1 MYSNKLYFEATALLY
16 TLSVIM
22 VLIVIAG
29 MLACVTLWM
38 KGKEPSLH
46 HSLNIPAIIKSF
58 ICDVLLQLQILKI
71 SFIRWLMHFCIFI
84 GFMGLLAETSL
95 MAFMSHFLPPDNFLS
110 KTFFD
115 YQDGV
120 GAHILDVWGDV
131 FGVMLLLGLTIAIIR
146 RFIIPAKQLETLSK
160 DTMSLLLLLVIA
172 LTGFFCEG
180 VRLMYPE
187 YASVA
192 TYSFAGNILTKM
204 LEGIGL
210 GLIDYKLWVWIHAI
224 ISMIFLAYIPF
235 SKAWHI
241 FVSPLEIVI
250 DASER
255 A

>member
-16 TLSVIM
+16 TLTVIT
-22 VLIVIAG
+22 VLILIAG
-29 MLACVTLWM
+29 MLASITLWT
-38 KGKEPSLH
+38 KGKAPSLH
-46 HSLNIPAIIKSF
+46 HSLNFPAIIKSF
-58 ICDVLLQLQILKI
+58 LCDVLLQLQILKI
-71 SFIRWLMHFCIFI
+71 SVIRWLMHFCIFI

-95 MAFMSHFLPPDNFLS
+95 IAYMSHFLPPDNFLS

-115 YQDGV
+115 YQDGL
-120 GAHILDVWGDV
+120 GAHILDVWGDI
-131 FGVMLLLGLTIAIIR
+131 FGLMLLIGLMIAIIR

-160 DTMSLLLLLVIA
+160 DTMSLFLLLIIA

-187 YASVA
+187 YVSVA
-192 TYSFAGNILTKM
+192 SYSFAGNILAKI
-204 LEGIGL
+204 LELIGL

>member
-1 MYSNKLYFEATALLY
+1 MYANKLYFEATALLY

-22 VLIVIAG
+22 ILIVIAG
-29 MLACVTLWM
+29 MLASVSLWT
-38 KGKEPSLH
+38 KGKKPSLH
-46 HSLNIPAIIKSF
+46 HAINLPAVIKSF
-58 ICDVLLQLQILKI
+58 ICDVVLQLQILKI

-84 GFMGLLAETSL
+84 GFMGLLAETSV
-95 MAFMSHFLPPDNFLS
+95 MAFMSHFLPPDNAIT

-115 YQDGV
+115 YEAGG
-120 GAHILDVWGDV
+120 GARILDVWGEV
-131 FGVMLLLGLTIAIIR
+131 FGLMLLFGLSIAIIR
-146 RFIIPAKQLETLSK
+146 RYIVPAKQLETISK
-160 DTMSLLLLLVIA
+160 DTVSILFLTAIG
-172 LTGFFCEG
+172 LTGFFCEA

-192 TYSFAGNILTKM
+192 SYSFAGNFLAGLLKVM
-204 LEGIGL
+204 GLEL
-210 GLIDYKLWVWIHAI
+210 LNYKTWVWVHAA
-224 ISMIFLAYIPF
+224 ISMLFIIYIPF

>member
-1 MYSNKLYFEATALLY
+1 
-16 TLSVIM
+16 
-22 VLIVIAG
+22 
-29 MLACVTLWM
+29 
-38 KGKEPSLH
+38 
-46 HSLNIPAIIKSF
+46 
-58 ICDVLLQLQILKI
+58 
-71 SFIRWLMHFCIFI
+71 
-84 GFMGLLAETSL
+84 
-95 MAFMSHFLPPDNFLS
+95 
-110 KTFFD
+110 
-115 YQDGV
+115 
-120 GAHILDVWGDV
+120 
-131 FGVMLLLGLTIAIIR
+131 MLLLGLTIAIIR

-160 DTMSLLLLLVIA
+160 DTMSLVLLMVIA
-172 LTGFFCEG
+172 LSGFFCEG

-192 TYSFAGNILTKM
+192 SYSFAGNILAKM
-204 LEGIGL
+204 FEGIGL

>member
-1 MYSNKLYFEATALLY
+1 MYANKLYFEATALLY

-29 MLACVTLWM
+29 MFASVSLWM
-38 KGKEPSLH
+38 KGKQPVLH
-46 HSLNIPAIIKSF
+46 RSIDIPAIIKSF
-58 ICDVLLQLQILKI
+58 ICDVVLQLQILKI

-95 MAFMSHFLPPDNFLS
+95 MAFMSHFLPPDNSLVKS
-110 KTFFD
+110 FFD
-115 YQDGV
+115 YEAGG
-120 GAHILDVWGDV
+120 GARILDVWGEV
-131 FGVMLLLGLTIAIIR
+131 FGLLLLLGLTIAIIR
-146 RFIIPAKQLETLSK
+146 RYIVPAKQLETISK
-160 DTMSLLLLLVIA
+160 DTISILFLTAIA
-172 LTGFFCEG
+172 ITGFFCEG

-192 TYSFAGNILTKM
+192 CYSFAGNFVAGLLKM
-204 LEGIGL
+204 MGVGL
-210 GLIDYKLWVWIHAI
+210 MDYKLWVWVHAA
-224 ISMIFLAYIPF
+224 ISMVFLTYIPF

>member
-71 SFIRWLMHFCIFI
+71 NFIRWLMHFCIFI

-95 MAFMSHFLPPDNFLS
+95 MAFMSHFLPPDNFLP

-115 YQDGV
+115 YQDGA

-131 FGVMLLLGLTIAIIR
+131 FGLMLLLGLTIAIIR

-160 DTMSLLLLLVIA
+160 DTTSLVLLLVIS

-180 VRLMYPE
+180 VRLMYSE

-192 TYSFAGNILTKM
+192 SYSFAGNILAKM
-204 LEGIGL
+204 LEKIGL